1 LRNFIGIVSRQ
12 EKNMATIGFVNKLKV
27 TRCMT
32 AGIYVDAEQFGELK
46 IPGWDVT
53 GKADKGDIIDVFL
66 LLDSDD
72 NVVATMRKPLAM
84 PGEVVLLKVSAVE
97 SAGALLEWGMPK
109 LLLVPTQ
116 EQQQKM
122 VRGFSYVVYVHLD
135 KKTGRITG
143 STRLEKFLSPTP
155 GGLRL
160 KQEVSLTICDES
172 DLGYRAVIN
181 NTSLGFVYNNDLFQ
195 KLKIGQKV
203 TGYIKNIRE
212 DGRVDLYLQ
221 KPGFEKIVDI
231 GDQILA
237 KIKAGG
243 GFLAVTDKSPAEEIY
258 QLFAISKKN
267 YKKAVGGLYKK
278 GLVTLEE
285 KGVRLVKS

>member
-1 LRNFIGIVSRQ
+1 
-12 EKNMATIGFVNKLKV
+12 MATIGCFNKLKV

-72 NVVATMRKPLAM
+72 NVVATMRKPLVM
-84 PGEVVLLKVSAVE
+84 PGEVALLKVSAVE
-97 SAGALLEWGMPK
+97 SAGALLDWGMPK
-109 LLLVPTQ
+109 QLFVPAH

-122 VRGFSYVVYVHLD
+122 VRGFSYVVYAHLD
-135 KKTGRITG
+135 PKTGRITG
-143 STRLEKFLSPTP
+143 STKLEKYLSPTP

-160 KQEVSLTICDES
+160 KQEVSLTVCDES

-181 NTSLGFVYNNDLFQ
+181 NNGLGFVYNNDLFQ

-203 TGYIKNIRE
+203 TGYVKNIRE

-221 KPGFEKIVDI
+221 KPGFEKI
-231 GDQILA
+231 GDLGEQILA
-237 KIKAGG
+237 RLSAAG
-243 GFLAVTDKSPAEEIY
+243 GFLAITDKSPAEEIY
-258 QLFAISKKN
+258 QLFNTSKKN
-267 YKKAVGGLYKK
+267 YKKAIGGLYKK
-278 GLVTLEE
+278 GVVLLEE
-285 KGVRLVKS
+285 TGIRLVKK

>member
-1 LRNFIGIVSRQ
+1 
-12 EKNMATIGFVNKLKV
+12 MATMGCFNKLKV

-66 LLDSDD
+66 LIDSDD
-72 NVVATMRKPLAM
+72 KPVATMRKPLVM
-84 PGEVVLLKVSAVE
+84 PGEVGLLKVSAVE
-97 SAGALLEWGMPK
+97 HAGALLDWGMPK
-109 LLLVPTQ
+109 QLFVPVN

-122 VRGFSYVVYVHLD
+122 VRGFSYVVYAHLD
-135 KKTGRITG
+135 TKTGRITG
-143 STRLEKFLSPTP
+143 STKLEKYLNATP

-181 NTSLGFVYNNDLFQ
+181 NTGLGFVYNNDLFQ

-203 TGYIKNIRE
+203 TGYVKNIRE

-221 KPGFEKIVDI
+221 KPGFEKI
-231 GDQILA
+231 GDLGEQILTRLRA
-237 KIKAGG
+237 AG
-243 GFLAVTDKSPAEEIY
+243 GFLAITDKSPAAEIY
-258 QLFAISKKN
+258 QLFNTSKKN
-267 YKKAVGGLYKK
+267 YKKAVGGLYKR
-278 GLVTLEE
+278 GLVLLEE
-285 KGVRLVKS
+285 TGIRLVKK

>member
-1 LRNFIGIVSRQ
+1 
-12 EKNMATIGFVNKLKV
+12 MATTGCFNKLKV

-32 AGIYVDAEQFGELK
+32 AGIYVDAEKFGELK

-53 GKADKGDIIDVFL
+53 GKAEKGDVIDVFL
-66 LLDSDD
+66 LLDSDGA
-72 NVVATMRKPLAM
+72 VVATMRKPLVM
-84 PGEVVLLKVSAVE
+84 PGEVGLLKVSAVE
-97 SAGALLEWGMPK
+97 SAGALLDWGMPK
-109 LLLVPTQ
+109 QLFVPTH

-122 VRGFSYVVYVHLD
+122 VRGFSYVVYAHLD
-135 KKTGRITG
+135 PKTGRIIG
-143 STRLEKFLSPTP
+143 STKLEKYLSRTP

-181 NTSLGFVYNNDLFQ
+181 NTGLGFVYSNDLFQ

-203 TGYIKNIRE
+203 TGYVKNIRE

-237 KIKAGG
+237 KIRAGC
-243 GFLAVTDKSPAEEIY
+243 GFIAVTDKSPAEEIY
-258 QLFAISKKN
+258 QLFGTSKKN

-278 GLVTLEE
+278 GLVVLEE
-285 KGVRLVKS
+285 TGIRLVKK

>member
-1 LRNFIGIVSRQ
+1 
-12 EKNMATIGFVNKLKV
+12 
-27 TRCMT
+27 MT

-53 GKADKGDIIDVFL
+53 GKSDKGNIIDVFL

-72 NVVATMRKPLAM
+72 NVVATMRKPLVM
-84 PGEVVLLKVSAVE
+84 PGEVGLLKVSAVE
-97 SAGALLEWGMPK
+97 SAGALLDWGMPK
-109 LLLVPTQ
+109 QLFVPAH

-122 VRGFSYVVYVHLD
+122 VRGFSYVVYAHLD
-135 KKTGRITG
+135 HKSGRITG
-143 STRLEKFLSPTP
+143 STKLEKYLSPTP

-181 NTSLGFVYNNDLFQ
+181 NTGLGFVYNNDLFQ
-195 KLKIGQKV
+195 KLKIGQKI
-203 TGYIKNIRE
+203 TGYVKNIRE

-221 KPGFEKIVDI
+221 KPGFEKIGDL

-237 KIKAGG
+237 RLRAAG
-243 GFLAVTDKSPAEEIY
+243 GFLAITDKSPAEEIY
-258 QLFAISKKN
+258 QLFNTSKKN
-267 YKKAVGGLYKK
+267 YKKAIGGLYKK
-278 GLVTLEE
+278 GVVLLEE
-285 KGVRLVKS
+285 SGIRLVKK

>member
-1 LRNFIGIVSRQ
+1 
-12 EKNMATIGFVNKLKV
+12 MATIGCFNKLKD
-27 TRCMT
+27 TRCIT
-32 AGIYVDAEQFGELK
+32 AGIYVDGGPLGELK

-53 GKADKGDIIDVFL
+53 GKAEKGDLIDVFL
-66 LLDSDD
+66 LLDSEDRP
-72 NVVATMRKPLAM
+72 VATMRKPLVM
-84 PGEVVLLKVSAVE
+84 PGEVALLKVAAVE

-109 LLLVPTQ
+109 QFLVLAS

-122 VRGFSYVVYVHLD
+122 VKGFSYVVYVHLD
-135 KKTGRITG
+135 PKTRRITG
-143 STRLEKFLSPTP
+143 STKLEKYLTVKP
-155 GGLRL
+155 GGLQL
-160 KQEVSLTICDES
+160 NQEVELLVCDQS

-181 NTSLGFVYNNDLFQ
+181 NSGLGFLYNNDLFQ
-195 KLKIGQKV
+195 KLKVGQKI

-237 KIKAGG
+237 KIKANG

-258 QLFAISKKN
+258 QLFATSKKN
-267 YKKAVGGLYKK
+267 YKKAIGGLYKK
-278 GLVTLEE
+278 GLVLLEE
-285 KGVRLVKS
+285 TGIRLVKK